1 MAVIGSAIRW
11 TLMSSGLVFLFLLAA
26 LGTNVWRLRSDGRL
40 LLRHTC
46 QQLQIPA
53 DTERRDDRDNAE
65 RPLG

>member
-1 MAVIGSAIRW
+1 
-11 TLMSSGLVFLFLLAA
+11 MSSGLVFLFLLAT

-40 LLRHTC
+40 LLQHTC